1 MIQMSAYGSS
11 VWFKRM
17 VQAYGSSV
25 RLDHTSLFPYFCPMN
40 YLFGTKHR
48 FNSYSGYFKKTF
60 GERVQKIT
68 VDAGFT
74 CPNRD
79 GTLARDGCTYCN
91 NDAFNPSYCNPQK
104 SVAQQVAEGIEFHK
118 VRYRRASRYLVYFQ
132 PYSNTY
138 APLEKLKNL
147 YEQALRQEGVVGLV
161 IGTRPDCVDEE
172 KLDWLQQLSEKYYI
186 IVEYGVESIYN
197 TTLERIN
204 RQHTFEQS
212 AEAIENTAR
221 RGLHVGAHF
230 IFGLPG
236 ESHEMMMD
244 SVKQV
249 SQLPLTTIKFHQLQ
263 IVTGTAMAIDYQKHQ
278 EDYPLFSFEEYI
290 DFIIQYTERLNPDFI
305 IERFAGEVP
314 PRYLAGPGWGLI
326 RNDQINIAIEKEMEK
341 RNTWQGKY
349 YKP

>member
-1 MIQMSAYGSS
+1 
-11 VWFKRM
+11 
-17 VQAYGSSV
+17 
-25 RLDHTSLFPYFCPMN
+25 MN
-40 YLFGTKHR
+40 HSHVSKHR
-48 FNSYSGYFKKTF
+48 FNSYSDYFKKTF

-79 GTLARDGCTYCN
+79 GTLARGGCTYCN

-104 SVAQQVAEGIEFHK
+104 SVAQQVTEGIEFHK

-138 APLEKLKNL
+138 APLQKLKDL
-147 YEQALRQEGVVGLV
+147 YEQALAQEDVTGLV
-161 IGTRPDCVDEE
+161 IGTRPDCVDDE
-172 KLDWLQQLSEKYYI
+172 KLDYLQQLSEKYYI

-197 TTLERIN
+197 PTLERIN

-212 AEAIENTAR
+212 AEAIEKTAQ

-236 ESHEMMMD
+236 ESREMMMD
-244 SVKQV
+244 SVKTV

-263 IVTGTAMAIDYQKHQ
+263 IVTGTVMAHDYKKHP

-290 DFIIQYTERLNPDFI
+290 DFIIRYTEQLNPDFI

-341 RNTWQGKY
+341 RDTWQGKFY
-349 YKP
+349 NP